1 MGVKTEITLKEA
13 QKLFKEFHL
22 TQLRATTE
30 GVMDTTYVAKSNTQA
45 YIVKKYE
52 RELGDKIIFDAKLLE
67 LLHSKSLNVPLL
79 LAQNGEWY
87 LYTKLQGSEPQTIL
101 YPHIQALGRFLAKLH
116 NQTAQLKT
124 SEEFLERD
132 RLTKELREIKSKHYF
147 YYKKLASLHRL
158 TQLCDGFIHGDIF
171 KDNTLFEGNK
181 IAVFD
186 FIDGGCGSF
195 AFELGVV
202 MLSFNPN
209 SRKSYKELLLK
220 SYNQNAPKRVTLQE
234 LEENIKNA
242 AKLYALLRIS
252 HHSNTNR
259 AKELAK
265 LW

>member
-13 QKLFKEFHL
+13 QKLFSEFHL
-22 TQLRATTE
+22 TQLTATKE
-30 GVMDTTYVAKSNTQA
+30 GVMDTTYVAKSDA
-45 YIVKKYE
+45 KEYILKKYE
-52 RELGDKIIFDAKLLE
+52 RDLGKKIIFDAE
-67 LLHSKSLNVPLL
+67 LLALLHHKGLNVPLL
-79 LAQNGEWY
+79 LAQNREWY
-87 LYTKLQGSEPQTIL
+87 LYTKLQGSEPRTIR

-124 SEEFLERD
+124 SEAFLEHY

-209 SRKSYKELLLK
+209 SRKSYKRVLLK

-234 LEENIKNA
+234 LEENIQNA

-259 AKELAK
+259 AKELLK
-265 LW
+265 FW